1 MDELL
6 TAAKRAGQMTF
17 TYQPVSGEQLTPWVE
32 DLAKLRIKVFR
43 EYPYLYDGD
52 LDYEKDYLATYLDSE
67 RSLVGLTFS
76 NHKLVGATTCIP
88 LADECDAFKKP
99 FVRAGYDIDTIF
111 YFGESIILPECR
123 GQKTGHRFFEMREAH
138 ARKTLPGLRFT
149 TFCAVDRGSDHPL
162 KPHGYKPLDRFWTR
176 MGYRKHKE
184 LATRFAWKD
193 IDEDTEDEKTM
204 VFWVKPWPQQ

>member
-1 MDELL
+1 MPMDELL

-76 NHKLVGATTCIP
+76 NHKLVGATTCIFP
-88 LADECDAFKKP
+88 P
-99 FVRAGYDIDTIF
+99 
-111 YFGESIILPECR
+111 
-123 GQKTGHRFFEMREAH
+123 
-138 ARKTLPGLRFT
+138 
-149 TFCAVDRGSDHPL
+149 
-162 KPHGYKPLDRFWTR
+162 
-176 MGYRKHKE
+176 
-184 LATRFAWKD
+184 
-193 IDEDTEDEKTM
+193 
-204 VFWVKPWPQQ
+204 